1 MNGFRIAILSLMVLA
16 VGILF
21 YFVVEMLPNQQ
32 RVFDDYHRSKAIGAL
47 NADAEASGTY
57 VADEKAAQEL
67 EKLRQESAQAVDR
80 VHSNEEHRTVA
91 QAEEVQ
97 RRESEKAMADQL
109 ARETAE
115 ASALGLVTEVALD
128 AGFFS
133 FKPLGNEPIS
143 EGLVIAVRRG
153 DDDYVICEA
162 IVSRY
167 YEESGEY
174 IADIKNDAFSSVA
187 TNSKGERPV
196 PGKGDLIVVSPFA
209 TADQLR
215 GSAPLEMDVPV
226 APAQ

>member
-32 RVFDDYHRSKAIGAL
+32 RVFDDYHRSKAISALGADSET
-47 NADAEASGTY
+47 ADAYAT
-57 VADEKAAQEL
+57 DEKAAQEL
-67 EKLRQESAQAVDR
+67 ERLRQESAQAVDR

-115 ASALGLVTEVALD
+115 ASALGLVTAVALED
-128 AGFFS
+128 GFFS

-153 DDDYVICEA
+153 EDDYIICEA

-174 IADIKNDAFSSVA
+174 IADIKNDAFSSSA
-187 TNSKGERPV
+187 TNGKSDRPV
-196 PGKGDLIVVSPFA
+196 PGKGDLIVLSPFA

-215 GSAPLEMDVPV
+215 GNAPLELDMPV